1 MTGIKLV
8 IAVTDGDWFEMLR
21 QHPDVGEVNFRAPS
35 AVSFRALKAGD
46 IQSVV
51 PYRSSALLSGV
62 NNLTA
67 LICTISPLEPRLPNQ
82 NQQSPSKF
90 QSWRGRTVELAG
102 QRVLLRRDT
111 ALLVEISAAG
121 WGEDVTAAPRKP

>member
-21 QHPDVGEVNFRAPS
+21 QHPDVSEVNFRAPS

-51 PYRSSALLSGV
+51 PYRSSVAPVRRKQPDGADLHH
-62 NNLTA
+62 
-67 LICTISPLEPRLPNQ
+67 
-82 NQQSPSKF
+82 
-90 QSWRGRTVELAG
+90 LA
-102 QRVLLRRDT
+102 
-111 ALLVEISAAG
+111 A
-121 WGEDVTAAPRKP
+121 